1 VRLLVDCSHAYRAHA
16 QRGIDRVVT
25 KVLAYAPA
33 VCANRGVSFEAV
45 AWAEDGSFRI
55 VPPAAAQRNVQRLEE
70 VKLRTVRTLERA
82 RLPLVRVLLRGPYR
96 LLARIRAAMRLR
108 ARQKVRF
115 GPGDVLFCLD
125 ATWVLSDGYLES
137 LRAARAG
144 GVRIVPLFYDLIPL
158 SFPEHVSTEHAT
170 TFRRWL
176 DTLLEVAEYGLAISR
191 TTGSAVEKHARSL
204 GIELDV
210 FTAYLGADF
219 DAASEGAPD
228 VRDDL
233 RTIMARDS
241 YLVVGALEPRK
252 NQELV
257 YRAFELLWERGSEAG
272 LCFAGVVTPLAE
284 PLLQELK
291 ESPHW
296 GSRLFVVEG
305 ADDEEL
311 AFCYA
316 NAAALVAPS
325 LAEGFDLPVVEALH
339 HALPVFASRTPVHE
353 EISGESVTYF
363 DPHRPEELAELLSRF
378 ERNGPAQL
386 DGQFAWFSW
395 EESVRR
401 MVELLLDHPSD
412 HAARDL

>member
-25 KVLAYAPA
+25 QVLAYAPA
-33 VCANRGVSFEAV
+33 VCANRGVPFEAV

-55 VPPAAAQRNVQRLEE
+55 VPPAAAQRTVQRLEE
-70 VKLRTVRTLERA
+70 VKLRTVRALERA
-82 RLPLVRVLLRGPYR
+82 RLPLVRALLRGPYR
-96 LLARIRAAMRLR
+96 LLARVRAAMRLK
-108 ARQKVRF
+108 ARRKVRL
-115 GPGDVLFCLD
+115 GPGDVLFCPD
-125 ATWVLSDGYLES
+125 ATWVLPDGYLES
-137 LRAARAG
+137 LRAARAD

-158 SFPEHVSTEHAT
+158 SFPEHVSAEHVKA
-170 TFRRWL
+170 FLRWL
-176 DTLLEVAEYGLAISR
+176 DALLEIADHGLAISR
-191 TTGSAVEKHARSL
+191 TTGSAVEEHARSL
-204 GIELDV
+204 GIELDI

-228 VRDDL
+228 VRDEL
-233 RTIMARDS
+233 RTIMARDP

-325 LAEGFDLPVVEALH
+325 LAEGFDLPVVEALR

-353 EISGESVTYF
+353 EISGESVAYF

-378 ERNGPAQL
+378 ERDGSPRR
-386 DGQFAWFSW
+386 DGQFAWLSW

-412 HAARDL
+412 HAARNL